1 MEMPDVPEE
10 IFLDGMKKLIQVDE
24 DWIPQDYDHALYIR
38 PFMFAT
44 DEVIGVSP
52 SSTYKFMIILSP
64 VGPYYAA
71 PMRIYV
77 EEHFVRA
84 APGGVG
90 YAKTAGNYAASLH
103 PAAVARDRGYDQ
115 ILWTDANEHRY
126 VQECGTMN
134 VFFVLDGKLITPGL
148 ESGTILEGVTRDSV
162 IKVAGDLGIA
172 VEEREIAVDELADM
186 YNAGRLTEAF
196 GAGTAATIA
205 KIAELR
211 NREQVMTFN
220 PENAPV
226 ADRIKQI
233 LTEIRDGKTA
243 DLRGWMVPVA

>member
-1 MEMPDVPEE
+1 
-10 IFLDGMKKLIQVDE
+10 
-24 DWIPQDYDHALYIR
+24 
-38 PFMFAT
+38 
-44 DEVIGVSP
+44 
-52 SSTYKFMIILSP
+52 
-64 VGPYYAA
+64 
-71 PMRIYV
+71 
-77 EEHFVRA
+77 
-84 APGGVG
+84 
-90 YAKTAGNYAASLH
+90 
-103 PAAVARDRGYDQ
+103 
-115 ILWTDANEHRY
+115 
-126 VQECGTMN
+126 MN

-162 IKVAGDLGIA
+162 IKVAGDLGID

>member
-1 MEMPDVPEE
+1 
-10 IFLDGMKKLIQVDE
+10 
-24 DWIPQDYDHALYIR
+24 
-38 PFMFAT
+38 
-44 DEVIGVSP
+44 
-52 SSTYKFMIILSP
+52 
-64 VGPYYAA
+64 
-71 PMRIYV
+71 
-77 EEHFVRA
+77 
-84 APGGVG
+84 
-90 YAKTAGNYAASLH
+90 
-103 PAAVARDRGYDQ
+103 
-115 ILWTDANEHRY
+115 
-126 VQECGTMN
+126 MN

-172 VEEREIAVDELADM
+172 VEEREIAVDELSDM

-205 KIAELR
+205 KITELR